1 MITKTKYLVDDKNRK
16 KAIVLSLKDYK
27 HLIAHIEEL
36 EDALDLDNALRTKTS
51 FRDYA
56 EIRKELKEQGRL

>member
-1 MITKTKYLVDDKNRK
+1 MVSTRYLVDDKNRK
-16 KAIVLSLKDYK
+16 NAIVLNLKDYK
-27 HLIAHIEEL
+27 HLIALIEEL
-36 EDALDLDNALRTKTS
+36 EDALDLDNALRTKTG